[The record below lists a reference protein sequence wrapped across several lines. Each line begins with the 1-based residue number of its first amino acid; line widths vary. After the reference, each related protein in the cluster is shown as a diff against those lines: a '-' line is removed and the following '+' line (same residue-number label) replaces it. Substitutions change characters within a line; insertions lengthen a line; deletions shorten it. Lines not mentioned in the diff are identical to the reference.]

1 MRSLSTSHEAMQQ
14 AWRQGSTHPNF
25 DVGDQLCVLAGY
37 VRSACLR
44 RGDEEIYAA
53 VGIEPRT

>member
-1 MRSLSTSHEAMQQ
+1 MGSLSTSHEAMQQ
-14 AWRQGSTHPNF
+14 AWRQSSTYNF